1 MRAAF
6 FTGLRAFEVRDVET
20 PALRSG
26 EARVRVSYN
35 GICGSDVSL
44 WKVGVLSGDDRVP
57 GHEFSGVV
65 EEDPTGTFEP
75 GSRVAYYPARGCGEC
90 MWCTEGHPRYCLN
103 PPNLWGGYAETVN
116 VLPHLLL
123 PVPDEVDDRMAS
135 LAEPFGV
142 ALRAIGE
149 AGVRE
154 GDLCYVS
161 GLGSI
166 GLLAVAGL
174 VDRGARVVGSDVRED
189 RRALGEEFGCEC
201 TFDPVAED
209 PFWKLLAV
217 DLHGPRFAFECS
229 GAASAVQL
237 AFNACGHMGTVALL
251 GLPFEPAM
259 FIPAVMAVKE
269 QRALAVTG
277 PSRTSMET
285 ALDVLRRRPGTA
297 RVITGTRPLGGIQQ
311 AFEDL
316 ADGTGGIK
324 VLVDPRDRPSAPARP
339 AEGDVLSPSDP
350 V

>member
-6 FTGLRAFEVRDVET
+6 FTGYRAFEVRDVET
-20 PALRSG
+20 PALLPG

-44 WKVGVLSGDDRVP
+44 WKVGVMAGDDRVP
-57 GHEFSGVV
+57 GHELSGVV

-75 GSRVAYYPARGCGEC
+75 GARVTYYPGRGCGKC
-90 MWCTEGHPRYCLN
+90 MWCTEGHPRYCLD

-116 VLPHLLL
+116 VQPHLLI
-123 PVPDEVDDRMAS
+123 PVPDDVDDRGAS
-135 LAEPFGV
+135 LSEPFGV
-142 ALRAIGE
+142 ALRAIDD
-149 AGVRE
+149 AGVAE

-166 GLLAVAGL
+166 GLLTVAGL
-174 VDRGARVVGSDVRED
+174 VDRGARVVGSDVLGD
-189 RRALGEEFGCEC
+189 RRALGEEFGCES

-217 DLHGPRFAFECS
+217 DLHGPKFAFECS
-229 GAASAVQL
+229 GAAAAVQL

-251 GLPFEPAM
+251 GLPFEPVM

-269 QRALAVTG
+269 QRALAITG
-277 PSRTSMET
+277 PSVASMRT
-285 ALDVLRRRPGTA
+285 ALGILQRKPEVA
-297 RVITGTRPLGGIQQ
+297 RVITGVRPLEEVQQ

-316 ADGTGGIK
+316 AEGTGGIK
-324 VLVDPRDRPSAPARP
+324 VLVDPRS
-339 AEGDVLSPSDP
+339 G
-350 V
+350 